1 MKSNLLQSSLA
12 APYLTAPAFQN
23 LLVPF
28 FSFSPTPAPC
38 RIQIVHKQSSI
49 QPNIHTHPH
58 PLAMLTFLTQLT
70 TSLIALFSIG
80 KQAFKSYD
88 NQPHHHSQLGS
99 QTLERSYLNSGLK
112 TSHKS
117 WPRDK
122 IDTLVVHIH
131 NSFAVSNTC
140 TSLLP
145 SEENILPI
153 ELNHLNR
160 TDAKISHHL
169 PIHAAPLQCR
179 MHPPDWSLQWMDCS
193 HRQQ

>member
-58 PLAMLTFLTQLT
+58 PLAMLK
-70 TSLIALFSIG
+70 SLISFG
-80 KQAFKSYD
+80 KQGIKSYD
-88 NQPHHHSQLGS
+88 NQPHQHSQLGS
-99 QTLERSYLNSGLK
+99 RMFLPQSWTNNFLQILAQRK
-112 TSHKS
+112 TY
-117 WPRDK
+117 
-122 IDTLVVHIH
+122 
-131 NSFAVSNTC
+131 C
-140 TSLLP
+140 
-145 SEENILPI
+145 LPI
-153 ELNHLNR
+153 ELDHLDG

-169 PIHAAPLQCR
+169 PIHAVPLQCR